1 MLSTVTQ
8 GRIAKLIDGKFVVQG
23 LAADGGEFELE
34 ADENEWTLTTGD
46 SDFNGEFAAIIPSSA
61 VKAAAGG
68 KAAGEEAAAGGK
80 AAGGKAAV
88 GKAKAAKKATAEKK
102 VTAEKKAADHM

>member
-80 AAGGKAAV
+80 AAV